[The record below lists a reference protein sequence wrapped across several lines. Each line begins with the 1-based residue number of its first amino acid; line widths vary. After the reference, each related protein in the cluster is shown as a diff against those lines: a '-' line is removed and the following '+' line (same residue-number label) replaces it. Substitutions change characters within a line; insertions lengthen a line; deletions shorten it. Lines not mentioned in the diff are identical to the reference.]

1 MAVWGSKWSSGAPNG
16 RLGLQMSV
24 WSSKWPFGAP
34 NARLELQMAVWSSDG
49 RLELEIIVW
58 KVKWVLGGFK
68 WPSIRASSRQILCVG
83 QAQARSHAR
92 VQGQSRF
99 GTTIGP
105 DPHSGISD

>member
-1 MAVWGSKWSSGAPNG
+1 MAVWGSKWSSGAGNG
-16 RLGLQMSV
+16 RLGLQMV
-24 WSSKWPFGAP
+24 VRHSKWPSGAP
-34 NARLELQMAVWSSDG
+34 NG
-49 RLELEIIVW
+49 RLELEIVVW

-83 QAQARSHAR
+83 QAQARSHAS

-105 DPHSGISD
+105 DPHS